1 MMDQMFQWSVI
12 EAGDGGFRNFGL
24 PMTVDATYNDEGIL
38 WGFTVGIFKD
48 GVKLTSLGVGF
59 DDNLVDKA
67 EWVGRNEEGFPTME
81 GNISSVK
88 GKHIEIWKLDQSPV
102 TEDLRSAIRAY
113 CTGLVSALN
122 RYYAFGSVF
131 VDDERG

>member
-1 MMDQMFQWSVI
+1 MCRAVSSEQTGRFISRTEVPPFIQRDDMMDQMFQWSVI

-24 PMTVDATYNDEGIL
+24 PMTVDATYNDDGVL

-59 DDNLVDKA
+59 DDTLVDKA

-88 GKHIEIWKLDQSPV
+88 GKNIEIW
-102 TEDLRSAIRAY
+102 
-113 CTGLVSALN
+113 
-122 RYYAFGSVF
+122 
-131 VDDERG
+131 